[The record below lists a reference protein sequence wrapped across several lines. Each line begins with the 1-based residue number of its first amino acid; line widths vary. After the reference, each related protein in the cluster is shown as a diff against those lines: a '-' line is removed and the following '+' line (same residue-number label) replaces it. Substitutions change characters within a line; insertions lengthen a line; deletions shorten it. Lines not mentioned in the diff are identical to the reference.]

1 MRIRSAI
8 RRFRRVFRQPANL
21 ALALWLGVSA
31 AGCSRPDG
39 RDDGSDRTG
48 LREVEVTFEVGTE
61 RGTGASESDTELAAV
76 TFVPDG
82 GLLPRSEPSRVL
94 LSSNNWQQVNDVRIY
109 TFRRDASGA
118 YTYYRPLSQ
127 EGTPL
132 DYLPVG
138 AFADKFGLSPWIVW
152 WGGADDRDEAH
163 RYVGRLRLDDGAY
176 RFLALARDD
185 GGSPDPLLA
194 DPNRASEAWNW
205 PAWTEGSTR
214 LEEATLAC
222 KADTVTAATELFV
235 GCTADPVVVEGTD
248 RYFTR
253 SLTLERAV
261 AGILLYVE
269 NIPAEIEG
277 YDPDT
282 ELPTGLIVDPTPF
295 RVVSLAVVHG
305 AALSDQ
311 VRLADRA
318 AVAGRLAVS
327 TYNYP
332 FNPPTPAH
340 TLLKIDI
347 PASAAICNGVFVDT
361 APDNV
366 RHPNSLL
373 CGAFAM
379 PQQANVPASS
389 GTGEEYD
396 KSLYLVFYGRSAA
409 QEEFALAWRPIR
421 LAASEGG
428 DPYYYPLLA
437 DHFYSIGHRN
447 LAPDG
452 STLPEEGD
460 EPIDLTAAVELEIR
474 IDPFWNEYYGG
485 EIGDADPGVGLDPDW
500 GDHPAGNLK
509 PGIQC
514 YAR

>member
-1 MRIRSAI
+1 M
-8 RRFRRVFRQPANL
+8 
-21 ALALWLGVSA
+21 
-31 AGCSRPDG
+31 
-39 RDDGSDRTG
+39 
-48 LREVEVTFEVGTE
+48 
-61 RGTGASESDTELAAV
+61 
-76 TFVPDG
+76 
-82 GLLPRSEPSRVL
+82 
-94 LSSNNWQQVNDVRIY
+94 
-109 TFRRDASGA
+109 
-118 YTYYRPLSQ
+118 
-127 EGTPL
+127 
-132 DYLPVG
+132 
-138 AFADKFGLSPWIVW
+138 
-152 WGGADDRDEAH
+152 
-163 RYVGRLRLDDGAY
+163 
-176 RFLALARDD
+176 
-185 GGSPDPLLA
+185 
-194 DPNRASEAWNW
+194 
-205 PAWTEGSTR
+205 
-214 LEEATLAC
+214 
-222 KADTVTAATELFV
+222 
-235 GCTADPVVVEGTD
+235 
-248 RYFTR
+248 
-253 SLTLERAV
+253 
-261 AGILLYVE
+261 
-269 NIPAEIEG
+269 
-277 YDPDT
+277 
-282 ELPTGLIVDPTPF
+282 
-295 RVVSLAVVHG
+295 
-305 AALSDQ
+305 
-311 VRLADRA
+311 RLADRA

-509 PGIQC
+509 P
-514 YAR
+514 